1 MHEFIFI
8 IFTLFSGS
16 GEIDFN
22 EFAEV
27 MAEQFYKKPT
37 RRELEAAFKYF
48 DTGQKMHEF
57 GFLIKK
63 KTFFFLY
70 IDNSGYISEDE
81 LLAAIKKFKSG
92 VTKNEI
98 KRMMK

>member
-48 DTGQKMHEF
+48 DTG
-57 GFLIKK
+57 
-63 KTFFFLY
+63 
-70 IDNSGYISEDE
+70 
-81 LLAAIKKFKSG
+81 
-92 VTKNEI
+92 
-98 KRMMK
+98 